1 MENEEDT
8 WTHIHFD
15 LGVVNFDAIRAIQ
28 RDLLKEGITFD
39 SGGTRETFEW
49 HTDWSLTSRCR
60 CRECVSGDLM
70 SSADYTKLVKDLTD
84 LLDEKGI
91 AHTTVEVPK
100 HD

>member
-15 LGVVNFDAIRAIQ
+15 LGVVNFDAIRDIQ
-28 RDLLKEGITFD
+28 RDLLEKGITFD

-49 HTDWSLTSRCR
+49 HTDWSLDRP
-60 CRECVSGDLM
+60 M
-70 SSADYTKLVKDLTD
+70 SVRDLTN